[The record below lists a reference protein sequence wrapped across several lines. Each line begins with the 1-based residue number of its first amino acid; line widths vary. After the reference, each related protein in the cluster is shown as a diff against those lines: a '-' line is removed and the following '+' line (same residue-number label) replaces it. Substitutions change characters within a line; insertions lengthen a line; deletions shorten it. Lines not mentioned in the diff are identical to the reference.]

1 MSYTITTDTM
11 LLTTLQFIDMEVVVI
26 HDMMT

>member
-11 LLTTLQFIDMEVVVI
+11 LLQTLQFIYKEVVVI
-26 HDMMT
+26 YDMMT